1 MIICKGLQV
10 VGYNLQP
17 LTVEIANAAPEV
29 AAAQA

>member
-1 MIICKGLQV
+1 MTIGKGIQV
-10 VGYNLQP
+10 VGYALQP